1 MFLTLRILH
10 IVTGVFWAGSVFFL
24 ISFLIPAFREVGPDS
39 AKVFASLRSRR
50 MFNWIPIIATIAVL
64 SGFWLYSIRMG
75 GGTDW
80 ARSREAM
87 VIGTGAVAAL
97 LGLIIGWFVM
107 RAKTLR
113 ADDISR
119 AAGPAPAG
127 PDRDSKMAEAQRLR
141 ASSLM
146 AGRAVATLL
155 LITVI
160 CMAIARYI

>member
-24 ISFLIPAFREVGPDS
+24 ISFLIPAFREVGPDA

-50 MFNWIPIIATIAVL
+50 MFNWVPAIATITVL
-64 SGFWLYSIRMG
+64 SGLWLYSIRMG
-75 GGTDW
+75 GGGDW
-80 ARSREAM
+80 VRSREAM
-87 VIGTGAVAAL
+87 TIGAGAVAAL
-97 LGLIIGWFVM
+97 LALIIGWFVM

-127 PDRDSKMAEAQRLR
+127 PDRDAKMAEAQRLR
-141 ASSLM
+141 AGAMM
-146 AGRAVATLL
+146 AGRTVATLL